1 MVENTFDNPLYFE
14 NRELSW
20 LEFNQRVLDEAKNSD
35 NPLFE
40 RLKFMS
46 IVGSNLDEF
55 IMVRVASLK
64 EQLNVGLNKPDIA
77 GLTQKH
83 QLKKISARTHRL
95 VDEQYSHYKRSIV
108 PLLKTK
114 GINLIHTKDLNEKQ
128 KNYLEE
134 YFTEVIYPVLTPLAV
149 DSSRPFPL
157 ILNKS
162 LNLAILIKRN
172 GEEVFATV
180 QVPAMLS
187 RFIEIP
193 NNGDKHTD
201 FILLEDVMKLFMQ
214 RLFVGFKVIC
224 TYPYRITR
232 DADLTIDEEDTQDL
246 LIEIE
251 KSVKKRKWGEAI
263 RLEVAYDMDE
273 RLVNILKESLSIN
286 NKDIYYINGPL
297 DLTFLMKLY
306 DLKGFDHLKYDN
318 YNPSTPMDLLGE
330 ENIFEVIRKRDVFL
344 HHPYESFTSVVKLIK
359 KAARDEKVLAIKQTL
374 YRVSGESPIIKAL
387 AEAAESGKQVTVLV
401 ELKARF
407 DEENNIQWAR
417 RLEKSGCHVIYGLV
431 GLKTHCKIT
440 LIVRM
445 EEDGIRRYVHLGT
458 GNYNDITA
466 KLYTDMGILT
476 CNEKIGADTSAV
488 FNTLSGYSE
497 PPKLNKLTM
506 APTGLRKKFMMLI
519 EREESNA
526 ILGKKAKIIVK
537 MNSICDPGI
546 MKALYKAS
554 SAGVEIELIVRG
566 ICGII
571 PNIEGVSDNITVRS
585 IVGRYLEH
593 SRIFYFYNNKNEE
606 IYLSSA
612 DWMPRNLNRR
622 VELMFPIEDQRIKQ
636 RIIDILKVILK
647 DNLKAKT
654 KNRDG
659 EYIKINKK
667 GKKIINSQ
675 EYFAGFAQNT
685 MKEYTVEKEHDIF
698 IPIMKNHKS

>member
-40 RLKFMS
+40 RIKFMS
-46 IVGSNLDEF
+46 IVSSNLDEF

-64 EQLNVGLNKPDIA
+64 EQLNVGYNKPDIS
-77 GLTQKH
+77 GLTQKQ
-83 QLKKISARTHRL
+83 QLKRISARTHKL

-108 PLLKTK
+108 PHLKTK
-114 GINLIHTKDLNEKQ
+114 GINLIHIKDLNDKQ

-162 LNLAILIKRN
+162 LNLAILIKRS

-180 QVPAMLS
+180 QVPAVLS

-193 NNGDKHTD
+193 NNGNKYTD

-232 DADLTIDEEDTQDL
+232 NADLSIDEEDTQDL

-263 RLEVAYDMDE
+263 RLEVSDDMDE
-273 RLVNILKESLSIN
+273 RLINILKKSLTIH

-306 DLKGFDHLKYDN
+306 DLKGFNHLKYDN
-318 YNPSTPMDLLGE
+318 YTPSTPKDLLGE
-330 ENIFEVIRKRDVFL
+330 EDIFEVIRKRDVFL
-344 HHPYESFTSVVKLIK
+344 HHPYESFTPVVSLIK
-359 KAARDEKVLAIKQTL
+359 KAAADEKVLAIKQTL
-374 YRVSGESPIIKAL
+374 YRVSGQSPIIKAL

-519 EREESNA
+519 EREANNA
-526 ILGKKAKIIVK
+526 ILGKKSKIIVK

-566 ICGII
+566 ICDII
-571 PNIEGVSDNITVRS
+571 PCIDGVSDNITVRS

-593 SRIFYFYNNKNEE
+593 SRIFYFYNDKNEE
-606 IYLSSA
+606 VYLSSA

-622 VELMFPIEDQRIKQ
+622 VELMFPIEDQRIKE
-636 RIIDILKVILK
+636 RIIDILKIMLK
-647 DNLKAKT
+647 DNVKAKT
-654 KNRDG
+654 KDRQG
-659 EYIKINKK
+659 EYVKINKK
-667 GKKIINSQ
+667 GKKILNSQ
-675 EYFAGFAQNT
+675 EYFAKTAQNT

-698 IPIMKNHKS
+698 IPITKDNK